1 MKLKVRMKMLSLH
14 KSNPSYMDIQSE
26 KLFLIEQLARVQDL
40 NIIARIKAILKE
52 SGEATVGYKANGEA
66 INQSE
71 LIARAEASNQSIKEG
86 RTKSIEQ
93 LRKEVKNW

>member
-1 MKLKVRMKMLSLH
+1 
-14 KSNPSYMDIQSE
+14 MDIQSE

-52 SGEATVGYKANGEA
+52 SGEATVGYKGNGET

-71 LIARAEASNQSIKEG
+71 LVARAEASNQSIKEG

-93 LRKEVKNW
+93 LRKEARNW